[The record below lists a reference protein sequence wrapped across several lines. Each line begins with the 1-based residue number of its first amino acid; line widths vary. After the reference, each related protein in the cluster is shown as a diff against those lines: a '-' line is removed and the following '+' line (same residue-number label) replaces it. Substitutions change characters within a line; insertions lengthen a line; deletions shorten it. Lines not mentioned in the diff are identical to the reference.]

1 MDAVTNPLQMKEMN
15 TRMIKMILKQEK
27 QATKQRLAEISGLS
41 TVTIG
46 NILNQLVQDQEV
58 YEMELLPS
66 SGGRPAHQFC
76 FNKDYSHALIAY
88 MWIKEG
94 KEIIKLQVINLFNE
108 IVEETTTSYCSVE
121 VSDIDDLFD
130 PYIERYEHIRLIG
143 LGLPG
148 VEDQGII
155 THNDSKKL
163 IGVDFPQHI
172 NERYGLSCVIGNDV
186 NLAVLGYLHNH
197 ESNDE
202 LTVYIYFPKVACPGA
217 GISWRNEIHVG
228 RNKEAGELAHLPIQV
243 DWLTLDYQN
252 VNAVSDALTKL
263 LIVYQTI
270 IDPHKIVLA
279 GDFLED
285 AHLEMISKLWKNE
298 YAQKIHEPKVEISN
312 HFLLDYEMGTRIHT
326 LLNLDPMI
334 QR

>member
-1 MDAVTNPLQMKEMN
+1 MDIVTNPFQIKEMN
-15 TRMIKMILKQEK
+15 TRMIKMILRQEK

-46 NILNQLVQDQEV
+46 SILSQLVKNHEV

-76 FNKDYSHALIAY
+76 FNKDYAHALIAY

-94 KEIIKLQVINLFNE
+94 KETIHLQVINLFNE
-108 IVEETTTSYCSVE
+108 IVEESTTSYCSVE

-148 VEDQGII
+148 VEDQGTVIY
-155 THNDSKKL
+155 NDSKQL
-163 IGVDFPQHI
+163 IGVDFPQHFK
-172 NERYGLSCVIGNDV
+172 ERYGLSCIIGNDV
-186 NLAVLGYLHNH
+186 NLAVLGYLHNS
-197 ESNDE
+197 EANDD

-217 GISWRNEIHVG
+217 GISWHNEIHVG
-228 RNKEAGELAHLPIQV
+228 RNKEAGELASLPIEV
-243 DWLTLDYQN
+243 DWLALDYQN
-252 VNAVSDALTKL
+252 PSAVTQALTKL
-263 LIVYQTI
+263 IAAYQTI
-270 IDPHKIVLA
+270 IDPDKIVLA
-279 GDFLED
+279 GDFIRDE
-285 AHLEMISKLWKNE
+285 HVEMIKESWSKQVQDRLHQPNLR
-298 YAQKIHEPKVEISN
+298 ISTQ
-312 HFLLDYEMGTRIHT
+312 FLFDYEMGTRIHT
-326 LLNLDPMI
+326 LMCLNQMI